1 MLLVHHNVR
10 GARRLL
16 NFPVT
21 TPRNEEQ
28 LVIPP
33 ADGFPSSECGVGCS
47 APHQTN
53 SVRSGTNHLYSAGTL
68 NCMYSGKTSHRTLA
82 RLYQRSH
89 FPILTWESGT
99 TPMVNPL
106 SDESGE
112 KKYFLSYVLFSYAQ
126 KSFKNV
132 HVSLICFISIS
143 PIHGA
148 RDAS

>member
-21 TPRNEEQ
+21 IPRNEKQ

-47 APHQTN
+47 APYQTN
-53 SVRSGTNHLYSAGTL
+53 SVRSGTSHLYSAGSL
-68 NCMYSGKTSHRTLA
+68 NCMYPGKTSHRPLA
-82 RLYQRSH
+82 RLYQRSY

-99 TPMVNPL
+99 TPMVQPL
-106 SDESGE
+106 
-112 KKYFLSYVLFSYAQ
+112 K
-126 KSFKNV
+126 
-132 HVSLICFISIS
+132 
-143 PIHGA
+143 
-148 RDAS
+148 